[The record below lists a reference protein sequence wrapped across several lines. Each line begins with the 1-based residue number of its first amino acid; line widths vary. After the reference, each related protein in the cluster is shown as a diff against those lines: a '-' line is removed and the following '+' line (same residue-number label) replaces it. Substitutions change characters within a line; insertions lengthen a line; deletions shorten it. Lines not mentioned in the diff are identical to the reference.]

1 MMDEMNDT
9 HDGELLRRFQAER
22 NEAAFTALVQRHQG
36 LVFAVCRSVL
46 GAAPEADDAAQ
57 ATFLVL
63 AQKASSLVNQPS
75 VAGWLHRV
83 AWNLSTR
90 AARDARLRQQREQE
104 AADMM
109 AMADSG
115 HGIPRDQL
123 HEALAALPDKF
134 RQALVLRHIE
144 GCSEEETAKLA
155 GCGLGAMSTRLSRA
169 RDLLRQKLIRHGIGV
184 VSAGAV
190 LAALTAETQAAVPVT
205 FAAVT
210 AKAATAAG
218 AGAISASAATMAQ
231 GALHLMWLAKV
242 KLTAVIVAAVTL
254 LAGTGSVAT
263 VKLVAAHRAKV
274 TEQIRLQLQK
284 LYDGEAKLYQPTR
297 TLLLPRQWNWKPQPF
312 DPHPTPGAAEPSL
325 QVSKTIEQITGHGD
339 RVVVI
344 IADRTTGEAFDETG
358 KRRTVEQVMYTE
370 EHWERQADG
379 QWKKVLVKPMESGK
393 ETKL

>member
-1 MMDEMNDT
+1 
-9 HDGELLRRFQAER
+9 
-22 NEAAFTALVQRHQG
+22 
-36 LVFAVCRSVL
+36 
-46 GAAPEADDAAQ
+46 
-57 ATFLVL
+57 
-63 AQKASSLVNQPS
+63 
-75 VAGWLHRV
+75 
-83 AWNLSTR
+83 
-90 AARDARLRQQREQE
+90 
-104 AADMM
+104 MM

-115 HGIPRDQL
+115 HGIPRDEL

-144 GCSEEETAKLA
+144 GCSEEETAQLA
-155 GCGLGAMSTRLSRA
+155 GCGLGAMSARLSRA
-169 RDLLRQKLIRHGIGV
+169 RDLLRQKLIRRGIGV

-218 AGAISASAATMAQ
+218 TGAISASAVTMAQ

-274 TEQIRLQLQK
+274 TEQIRSVLQP
-284 LYDGEAKLYQPTR
+284 LYDAEAKLALPTR
-297 TLLLPRQWNWKPQPF
+297 VLELPRQWNRRPQ
-312 DPHPTPGAAEPSL
+312 DPYPTPGAAEPSL
-325 QVSKTIEQITGHGD
+325 SLTKTIEQITGHGD

-344 IADRTTGEAFDETG
+344 IADRTAGEAFDETG

-370 EHWERQADG
+370 EEWQRQADG
-379 QWKKVLVKPMESGK
+379 QWKKVLVKTVESGK
-393 ETKL
+393 EMK